1 MLLLD
6 CFKLALETTYFSSLK
21 IGRIDA
27 SGVVQL
33 SWALVGVVCALIAFA
48 KEDYRYLWPI
58 TSLKFRLSIILA
70 R

>member
-6 CFKLALETTYFSSLK
+6 CLELALETAYFSSLK

-33 SWALVGVVCALIAFA
+33 SWALVGAVCALIAFH

-58 TSLKFRLSIILA
+58 TSLKFSSPAMLVR
-70 R
+70 